1 MGSNRY
7 LRVLFSLCSVALLV
21 FAQSAFSQRIN
32 TYTKTTFTGG
42 YTSIQSS
49 GTLLINAC
57 DDCNSTAATLPFSF
71 KYDNVTFSS
80 GTYINVSTNGFMQ
93 IGANAGNYCCS
104 NNWGNSAIPNGLMI
118 NTGDN
123 VVQTGIYYQ
132 TTGSSPNR
140 VFTVQWTN
148 TRAYSGNGQAT
159 DYQVKLFETANSIE
173 FIFKD
178 NSFALGNSFGTGL
191 HGTTTG
197 GFITVAHAASATATP
212 STQIRW
218 SSIPDRQISVTP
230 EYIDFALADGGSIL
244 TSTVTV
250 RSVGTA
256 PDPVLISNVVI
267 STGHPDFTILTM
279 PPASLS
285 PGQSATFQIQWVAQ
299 GAGPRGAVLLI
310 QSNGRDSGDQ
320 QVALTG
326 FTRSSVIEVSTV
338 KMFNKKRVRLG
349 EFIDEDVIIKNTG
362 EAPLTFTDP
371 NDFEITLEAASM
383 YTVVREPLDPL
394 PPGQSDTLRIR
405 FTPTS
410 EGIHLANL
418 RINNSSSN
426 DPDVDIQLRGTGIL
440 PRLVVTPDP
449 MLFDSVEMGMSVTK
463 KFTIY
468 NPGSDTLVLL
478 RHEFSSADQDFVLTP
493 LTGDLTKIAPEHSR
507 EVDVTFTPLQRGTR
521 VARFHVVTNIPLTFD
536 QPRRDTATTSM
547 YYDITGVG
555 VPFGNLSMDL
565 TDAGIIDSA
574 IIDQELCRT
583 VVITNS
589 GDADATLTGATF
601 TGAGGTDYVLKG
613 ITFPYTLK
621 AKSNVS
627 VQVCGTPSERGSR
640 LATFVV
646 NATSNDKAIPLTTT
660 VDIKGLLVCLEAA
673 PQVAFETTM
682 LPHNATDSI
691 VVTVTNCGDVA
702 TTYTPSITGT
712 DAASYTV
719 TPATSGQIE
728 AGGTA
733 TFTVYFTPISSGLKP
748 ATLTLASTNAGTKD
762 VALQGTGACAILDPI
777 SPVAALP
784 TKANES
790 STFTITV
797 TNSGNLPW
805 TPNTPTITPSNAFTY
820 VSGADTPIPGTGGTG
835 VLTFTFNPPSMNE
848 FTAVVSFPSAEV
860 CGNMLEVNVTGSA
873 TAGSVKDVRTVD
885 GYILEQNAPNPAH
898 GGVTSFKY
906 TVPSSSA
913 VRIVLADVTGKT
925 VRELVNTN
933 VGAGTY
939 DVDVNTAGL
948 ASGTYLYIL
957 EAGNARLVRQM
968 AIGK

>member
-7 LRVLFSLCSVALLV
+7 FRVFFSLCALGLLLYGET
-21 FAQSAFSQRIN
+21 SFSQRIN
-32 TYTKTTFTGG
+32 TYTKTTFSGG
-42 YTSIQSS
+42 YSSIASS
-49 GTLLINAC
+49 GTLLVSSC
-57 DDCNSTAATLPFSF
+57 DDCSYTFAIPFSF
-71 KYDNVTFSS
+71 KYDNTTFAANTSMMA
-80 GTYINVSTNGFMQ
+80 STNGFLI
-93 IGANAGNYCCS
+93 IGNNPGNGCCS
-104 NNWGNSAIPNGLMI
+104 NNFNNVTFRNGFMVY
-118 NTGDN
+118 TADQ
-123 VVQTGIYYQ
+123 VVQSGLYYQ
-132 TTGSSPNR
+132 TSGSAPNR
-140 VFTVQWTN
+140 VLTVQWTN

-159 DYQVKLFETANSIE
+159 DWQVKLYETSNTIE
-173 FIFKD
+173 FIYKD
-178 NSFALGNSFGTGL
+178 NGFSLGNSCGVGLNGTNSPSFL
-191 HGTTTG
+191 SVAHLATTT
-197 GFITVAHAASATATP
+197 STP
-212 STQIRW
+212 SANVRW
-218 SSIPDRQISVTP
+218 SAIPDRQISVTP
-230 EYIDFALADGGSIL
+230 EYIDFALADGGTIMIG
-244 TSTVTV
+244 TITVQ
-250 RSVGTA
+250 SVGTA
-256 PDPVLISNVVI
+256 PDPLLITNVVI
-267 STGHPDFTILTM
+267 STGHADFTLLSLPPTSLT
-279 PPASLS
+279 
-285 PGQSATFQIQWVAQ
+285 PGQSATFQVQWNAQ
-299 GAGPRGAVLLI
+299 GSGPRGAVLLV

-349 EFIDEDVIIKNTG
+349 ESIDEDVIITNKG

-371 NDFEITLEAASM
+371 NDFEITLESGPM
-383 YTVVREPLDPL
+383 YTVVREPMDPL
-394 PPGQSDTLRIR
+394 LPGLSDTLRIR
-405 FTPTS
+405 FSPTS
-410 EGIHLANL
+410 EGIHVANL
-418 RINNSSSN
+418 RIYNNSSN

-440 PRLVVTPDP
+440 PRLLVTPDP
-449 MLFDSVEMGMSVTK
+449 MIFDSVEMGTVATQ

-468 NPGSDTLVLL
+468 TPGSDTLEIL
-478 RHEFSSADQDFVLTP
+478 RNEFSSADQDFVLTP
-493 LTGDLTKIAPEHSR
+493 LVGAETKIAPEHSR
-507 EVDVTFTPLQRGTR
+507 EVTVTFTPIQRGTR

-547 YYDITGVG
+547 YYDISGVG

-565 TDAGIIDSA
+565 TDAGIIDSS

-583 VVITNS
+583 MVITNS

-601 TGAGGTDYVLKG
+601 AGAGGTDYVLKG
-613 ITFPYTLK
+613 ITFPFILK
-621 AKSNVS
+621 AKSNVT

-640 LATFVV
+640 LATFTVT
-646 NATSNDKAIPLTTT
+646 ATSNDKAIPLTTT
-660 VDIKGLLVCLEAA
+660 VDIKGLLVCLEAT

-719 TPATSGQIE
+719 TPASSGQVE

-733 TFTVYFTPISSGLKP
+733 MFTVYFMPISSGLKP
-748 ATLTLASTNAGTKD
+748 ATLTLASTNAGSKI
-762 VALQGTGACAILDPI
+762 VNLQGTGACAILDPI

-805 TPNTPTITPSNAFTY
+805 TPNTPTITPATAFTY
-820 VSGADTPIPGTGGTG
+820 VSGADTPIPASGTG
-835 VLTFTFNPPSMNE
+835 VLTFSFNPPSMNE

-860 CGNMLEVNVTGSA
+860 CGNALEVNVTGSA

-885 GYILEQNAPNPAH
+885 GYVLEQNAPNPAL
-898 GGVTSFKY
+898 GMTSFKY
-906 TVPSSSA
+906 TVPTSSA

-925 VRELVNTN
+925 VRELVNTT

-939 DVDVNTAGL
+939 DVDINTTGL

-968 AIGK
+968 AISK